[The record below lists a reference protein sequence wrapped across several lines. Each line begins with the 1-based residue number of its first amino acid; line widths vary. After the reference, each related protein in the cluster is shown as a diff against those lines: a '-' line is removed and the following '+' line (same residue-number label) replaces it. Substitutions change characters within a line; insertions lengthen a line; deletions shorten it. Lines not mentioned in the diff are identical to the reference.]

1 MSRSSKELARYATN
15 VRRSCFKPDL
25 VPKVD
30 DRKPGTWVIL
40 RHSIVHFSVPS
51 VISRAEVEFQQ
62 ENRKRITMVVV
73 VQRGMKPGIGR
84 TGRSSRSVS
93 RGTPGPHRADW
104 RTGKVPDLHTLW
116 YVTLRERNLLATQ
129 REEARRMGIK
139 INLQAQTVM
148 AGACRKTMAR
158 IKAVMNERRLAYQ
171 GAVKLIKEHQEQI
184 EDKKLLQLRHDALIE
199 AQQELTAFTKQ
210 GRILRRQRLR
220 QEAQARKALEE
231 EGLLKAASETTEAAE
246 SSTNAE
252 ASSTPAAEATQAVP
266 EPAKESES
274 APAAPEASSRP
285 QTAAETATAGL
296 FGDVPNRK

>member
-1 MSRSSKELARYATN
+1 MFSLARRPHN
-15 VRRSCFKPDL
+15 RVCKPL
-25 VPKVD
+25 ARCLAQVAPN
-30 DRKPGTWVIL
+30 T
-40 RHSIVHFSVPS
+40 PS
-51 VISRAEVEFQQ
+51 
-62 ENRKRITMVVV
+62 ND
-73 VQRGMKPGIGR
+73 
-84 TGRSSRSVS
+84 VS
-93 RGTPGPHRADW
+93 TTPASTSADW
-104 RTGKVPDLHTLW
+104 RTGKVPVRDDHGLYGFFRRKADPSLSGEDAYETVESARKPASGRAWRASELRLKSFQDLHTLW